1 MPRGDGDQCH
11 VEMAVHSHLKRPDRP
26 NLSSV
31 PPQLVF
37 GAPRGSQP
45 AADRNCWRTHSLN
58 APSGVANFAYLK
70 PAVAFILAFIGAK
83 LLLGYAHVEISTV
96 ASLAVVLSA
105 IASGVGASMVLP
117 PPAEDRADDE
127 SL

>member
-1 MPRGDGDQCH
+1 
-11 VEMAVHSHLKRPDRP
+11 MAVHSHLKRPDRH

-45 AADRNCWRTHSLN
+45 ADRNCWRTHSLN
-58 APSGVANFAYLK
+58 AHSGVANFAYLK
-70 PAVAFILAFIGAK
+70 PAIAFILAFIGAK

-105 IASGVGASMVLP
+105 IASGVGASIVLP
-117 PPAEDRADDE
+117 PPAEEDRAE
-127 SL
+127 